1 MPRSADS
8 RAVGWDND
16 LHDGRRSRGI
26 ANVDRMQ
33 LKIALPSGSPQKN
46 NNPVN

>member
-8 RAVGWDND
+8 RAVGWGND
-16 LHDGRRSRGI
+16 LHEAGGHAPSPK
-26 ANVDRMQ
+26 VDRLQVKM
-33 LKIALPSGSPQKN
+33 GSPQKN